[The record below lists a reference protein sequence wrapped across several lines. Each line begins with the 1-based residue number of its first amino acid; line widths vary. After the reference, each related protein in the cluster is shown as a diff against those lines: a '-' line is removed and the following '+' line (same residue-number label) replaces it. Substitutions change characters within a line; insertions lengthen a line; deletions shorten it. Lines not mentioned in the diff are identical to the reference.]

1 MNESSSHP
9 TLTGVWPRG
18 SARSDTL
25 VSWESVSC
33 PDLCL
38 LQGPPPLFQREP
50 ELHTW
55 TQSSAG
61 KQMCWRQQ
69 KPWDQ
74 SVVEICRRLR
84 GDLGL
89 WTVGLG
95 ALE

>member
-1 MNESSSHP
+1 MKESSSQW
-9 TLTGVWPRG
+9 TLTDGWPQG
-18 SARSDTL
+18 TARPDTL
-25 VSWESVSC
+25 VSWEPVSC

-50 ELHTW
+50 ELLTG
-55 TQSSAG
+55 TRSSAG

-74 SVVEICRRLR
+74 SAVGICRHLR

-89 WTVGLG
+89 
-95 ALE
+95 